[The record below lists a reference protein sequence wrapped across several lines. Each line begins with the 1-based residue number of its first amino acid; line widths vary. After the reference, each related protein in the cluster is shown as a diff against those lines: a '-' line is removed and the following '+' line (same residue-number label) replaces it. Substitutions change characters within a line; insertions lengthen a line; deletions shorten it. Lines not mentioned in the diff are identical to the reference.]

1 MHFFKAAS
9 THPPVQTPIFQALPQ
24 KSKFGSLFL
33 IGLVLRFP
41 KRFFHR
47 QKLGDEKDF
56 LETGCF
62 QPRAVPWRLADLSPP
77 PKTYLY

>member
-1 MHFFKAAS
+1 MHFFKASS

-41 KRFFHR
+41 KSFSQTKTRGRDRFSRNRLFSV
-47 QKLGDEKDF
+47 QGCT
-56 LETGCF
+56 LEVG
-62 QPRAVPWRLADLSPP
+62 
-77 PKTYLY
+77 